1 MTYAIDLLSI
11 QTPTHLRHGWEHRTQ
26 FDCGDFEINIFET
39 FQSSTKVKIRHDGLS
54 ISSMIRGSK
63 TVYAKDGKSFEF
75 LPGTTL
81 ILPDGETIYADFPEA
96 DQKNPVQCATILI
109 HKSTIEKQLDDLS
122 EHYRS
127 SLNSYDLDF
136 SNYHFNNNSALARAF
151 NELLQIATNEYKH
164 EALSDLSL
172 KTLLIRITEAQSE
185 NFHEQEALHTNS
197 KLYNVK
203 KFIKENLSKTIKMD
217 ALTEIGNCSKST
229 LHRLFATYCG
239 KTPGAYI
246 LHERM
251 IKARN
256 LLLQPQASISE
267 VAYAS
272 GFSSVSYFVHQFKLF
287 HDCTPGNFIK
297 KFGRTTNPDG
307 LINPISYR

>member
-11 QTPTHLRHGWEHRTQ
+11 QTPTHLRSGQEHRTR

-39 FQSSTKVKIRHDGLS
+39 FQSSSKVKISHNGLS
-54 ISSMIRGSK
+54 ISSMIRGAK
-63 TVYAKDGKSFEF
+63 TVHAKDGESFKF

-81 ILPDGETIYADFPEA
+81 ILPHGETIYADFPEA
-96 DQKNPVQCATILI
+96 DQQNPVQFATILI
-109 HKSTIEKQLDDLS
+109 HKSTIEKQLDYLS

-127 SLNSYDLDF
+127 PLNSNDLDF

-151 NELLQIATNEYKH
+151 NELLRIVTNEYDH
-164 EALSDLSL
+164 EALRDLSL
-172 KTLLIRITEAQSE
+172 KALLIRITEAQNE
-185 NFHEQEALHTNS
+185 YFQEQETLRTNG
-197 KLYNVK
+197 KLYKIK
-203 KFIKENLSKTIKMD
+203 KFIKENLSKTIKTQT
-217 ALTEIGNCSKST
+217 LTEIGNCSKST
-229 LHRLFATYCG
+229 LHRLFETYCG

-251 IKARN
+251 IKARD
-256 LLLQPQASISE
+256 LLLQPQSSISE

-272 GFSSVSYFVHQFKLF
+272 GFSSVSYFVHQFKLY

-297 KFGRTTNPDG
+297 KFG
-307 LINPISYR
+307 SKVY